1 MEQVKKMENFKKLKF
16 GIVGLGLMGG
26 SFAKVVQK
34 YNLSSEV
41 VGYDHNP
48 LHQEQALEL
57 GLVEKIVDINE
68 LLECDVI
75 ILSIPVDAIIAFMPT
90 LEKAGPD
97 TTIMDFGST
106 KKLIVD
112 NIPPK
117 MKHNFIPAHPMTGT
131 EKFGPKAAIDGL
143 YEGKTIV
150 LCDLD
155 ICGELHK
162 QRALDIFNAIAM
174 RIVHMDSKTHDI
186 HACYISHLPHAIS
199 FGLANTVM
207 SHEDPEYIISLA
219 AGGFKDMS
227 RIAKSSPNMW
237 TDIFRQNRENLL
249 KALSIYEEHM
259 KHMQQMLEDENYEA
273 IHKWMKKAN
282 TLHDIL

>member
-1 MEQVKKMENFKKLKF
+1 MEQFKKLKF

-26 SFAKVVQK
+26 SFAKVVKK
-34 YNLSSEV
+34 YNLSSQV

-48 LHQEQALEL
+48 EHQKQALEL
-57 GLVEKIVDINE
+57 GLVDKIVEIDE
-68 LLECDVI
+68 LLECDMIV
-75 ILSIPVDAIIAFMPT
+75 LCIPVDAIVSFMPT
-90 LEKAGPD
+90 LEKASSN
-97 TTIMDFGST
+97 TTIIDFGST

-112 NIPPK
+112 NIPESIK
-117 MKHNFIPAHPMTGT
+117 KNFVPAHPMTGT
-131 EKFGPKAAIDGL
+131 EKFGPSAAIDGL

-155 ICGELHK
+155 SCDEIH
-162 QRALDIFNAIAM
+162 RTRVLDIFNAIAM
-174 RIVHMDSKTHDI
+174 RIVHMDSSTHDI

-207 SHEDPEYIISLA
+207 SHEDPQNIITLA

-237 TDIFRQNRENLL
+237 TDVFRQNRDNMIE
-249 KALSIYEEHM
+249 ALDIYENHM
-259 KHMQQMLEDENYEA
+259 KNIKQMLQDEDYDS
-273 IHKWMKKAN
+273 IHKWMEKAN

>member
-1 MEQVKKMENFKKLKF
+1 MEQFKKLKF

-26 SFAKVVQK
+26 SFAKVVKK
-34 YNLSSEV
+34 YNLSTQV

-48 LHQEQALEL
+48 EHQKQALEL
-57 GLVEKIVDINE
+57 GLVEKIVEIDE
-68 LLECDVI
+68 LLECDMIV
-75 ILSIPVDAIIAFMPT
+75 LCIPVDAIIAFMPT
-90 LEKAGPD
+90 LEKVSSN
-97 TTIMDFGST
+97 TTIIDFGST

-112 NIPPK
+112 NIPESIK
-117 MKHNFIPAHPMTGT
+117 KRFVPAHPMTGT
-131 EKFGPKAAIDGL
+131 EKFGPSAAIDGL

-155 ICGELHK
+155 SCDELH
-162 QRALDIFNAIAM
+162 RTRVLDIFNAIAM
-174 RIVHMDSKTHDI
+174 RIVHMDSSTHDI
-186 HACYISHLPHAIS
+186 HACYMSHLPHAIS
-199 FGLANTVM
+199 FSLATTVM
-207 SHEDPEYIISLA
+207 SHEDPQNIISLA

-249 KALSIYEEHM
+249 KSISIYEKQM
-259 KHMQQMLEDENYEA
+259 GNIKKMLEDEDYDS
-273 IHKWMKKAN
+273 IHKWMEKAN

>member
-1 MEQVKKMENFKKLKF
+1 MEQFKKLKF

-26 SFAKVVQK
+26 SFAKVVKK
-34 YNLSSEV
+34 YNLSTQV
-41 VGYDHNP
+41 VGYDHNIE
-48 LHQEQALEL
+48 HQKQALEL
-57 GLVEKIVDINE
+57 GLVEKIVEVDE
-68 LLECDVI
+68 LLACDMIV
-75 ILSIPVDAIIAFMPT
+75 LCIPVDAIVAFMPT
-90 LEKAGPD
+90 LEKASSN
-97 TTIMDFGST
+97 TTIIDFGST

-112 NIPPK
+112 NIPESIK
-117 MKHNFIPAHPMTGT
+117 KNFVPAHPMTGT
-131 EKFGPKAAIDGL
+131 EKFGPSAAIDGL

-155 ICGELHK
+155 SCDEIH
-162 QRALDIFNAIAM
+162 RTRVLDIFNAIAM
-174 RIVHMDSKTHDI
+174 RIVHMDSSTHDI

-207 SHEDPEYIISLA
+207 SHEDPQNIITLA

-237 TDIFRQNRENLL
+237 TDVFRQNRENMIE
-249 KALSIYEEHM
+249 ALDIYENHM
-259 KHMQQMLEDENYEA
+259 KNIKKMLQDEDYDS
-273 IHKWMKKAN
+273 IHKWMEKAN